1 VSDEDQSV
9 LAIPV
14 PQADGILSHVRS
26 SFSGEVPPAG
36 SPAHITLLYPWMP
49 PASIDDNVL
58 AELSSLFA
66 AFPAFDFI
74 LKQGWFG
81 REVLL
86 LVPADARPFVSLT
99 EAIVHR
105 WPEYPYYGGEYD
117 EIEPHI
123 SLAYGD
129 EAGLSGLAAE
139 VTHQLPVQ
147 VHAPFVDLSTGEPG
161 HMVTRAKFPLNAT
174 SH

>member
-1 VSDEDQSV
+1 MSDEDQSV
-9 LAIPV
+9 LTIPV

-49 PASIDDNVL
+49 PASIDDHVL
-58 AELSSLFA
+58 AELTVLFA
-66 AFPAFDFI
+66 TFPDFGFS

-86 LVPADARPFVSLT
+86 LVPDDASPFVRLT

-105 WPEYPYYGGEYD
+105 WPEYPYYGADYD
-117 EIEPHI
+117 KIEPHI

-139 VTHQLPVQ
+139 VMHQLPVQ
-147 VHAPFVDLSTGEPG
+147 AHASFVDLSTGQPG
-161 HMVTRAKFPLNAT
+161 RMVTCAKFPLNAT